1 MNRVFAGAIAL
12 MIGLG
17 ALAGVSEAEARD
29 QTREKRVE
37 QNHAKKSPSKRQQA
51 QKRHWKKGGKYT
63 GKGSVVANHGN
74 HRLKA
79 PAKGYRWMRDGDE
92 FLLVRIGS
100 GLIAEI
106 VRPTGR

>member
-1 MNRVFAGAIAL
+1 MTRMFAGAIAL

-37 QNHAKKSPSKRQQA
+37 QSHTKKSQPKKQQA

-63 GKGSVVANHGN
+63 GKGSVVANYGN
-74 HRLKA
+74 HKLKA

-100 GLIAEI
+100 GLIVEI
-106 VRPTGR
+106 VGLTGR

>member
-37 QNHAKKSPSKRQQA
+37 QNHAKKNASKRQQA
-51 QKRHWKKGGKYT
+51 QKRHWKKGSKYT
-63 GKGSVVANHGN
+63 GKVRGGEPWQSQAQGARQGLSVDA
-74 HRLKA
+74 R
-79 PAKGYRWMRDGDE
+79 RR
-92 FLLVRIGS
+92 
-100 GLIAEI
+100 
-106 VRPTGR
+106 